1 MASEKVCPSCGKVS
15 SAIALACDCGAILGE
30 AIAASRPSLRLERP
44 TDGQAGR
51 ARPIAKYRLAC
62 SLNYRDF
69 GWTGVAMLV
78 AMVWAAL
85 FNAGLGAGF
94 GFAVF
99 LYVLITIINKIEVHS
114 AD

>member
-1 MASEKVCPSCGKVS
+1 
-15 SAIALACDCGAILGE
+15 
-30 AIAASRPSLRLERP
+30 
-44 TDGQAGR
+44 
-51 ARPIAKYRLAC
+51 
-62 SLNYRDF
+62 
-69 GWTGVAMLV
+69 MLV